1 MEQLGSER
9 AQEELV
15 SMVAH
20 DLRNP
25 IACIEG
31 YTGLLM
37 AKDMPQADRLK
48 LLARILSCSRFMEQ
62 IIEDLLDTAAAGR
75 GEFTVKKTQVLM
87 PELLQRAVDSME
99 HAASS
104 RKVILSLSGSAT
116 NTVEGDAARLQQ
128 VVQNLV
134 SNAIKH
140 VPQGT
145 GRVEV
150 TLHDRESE
158 LVVEVSDNGV
168 GIEAA
173 HLEKIFE
180 KFYSA
185 DQDRGRG
192 SLGLGLFIARQI
204 VELHGGRL
212 WVLSAGAGR
221 GASFFFSLPKFQPEA
236 AFQRY
241 KQLRRSAT
249 PPPRRLAERAVVV
262 AGSGHGIWLPLALAV
277 TLLAATLGLHRR
289 VPAAEPLRDAL
300 NASTVPPLR

>member
-1 MEQLGSER
+1 
-9 AQEELV
+9 
-15 SMVAH
+15 MVAH

-37 AKDMPQADRLK
+37 AKDMPQADRAK

-62 IIEDLLDTAAAGR
+62 IIEDLLDTAAVER
-75 GEFTVKKTQVLM
+75 GEFTVKKSQLIL
-87 PELLQRAVDSME
+87 PELLQKALDSME
-99 HAASS
+99 HTATS
-104 RKVILSLSGSAT
+104 RKVILSLSGTAT
-116 NTVEGDAARLQQ
+116 ATVEGDAARLQQ

-150 TLHDRESE
+150 KLHDAGEE
-158 LVVEVSDNGV
+158 LIIEVADNGV
-168 GIEAA
+168 GIEAE
-173 HLEKIFE
+173 HIDKIFQ

-185 DQDRGRG
+185 DVDRGRG

-204 VELHGGRL
+204 VELHGGKL
-212 WVLSAGAGR
+212 WVKSEGTGK
-221 GASFFFSLPKFQPEA
+221 GASFYFSVPKFQPEL

-249 PPPRRLAERAVVV
+249 PPPRRIVDGAAKLPASIR
-262 AGSGHGIWLPLALAV
+262 GLWLPLALAV
-277 TLLAATLGLHRR
+277 SLLAATFGRHHRA
-289 VPAAEPLRDAL
+289 PSAEPLRDAL
-300 NASTVPPLR
+300 NATSGPLR